1 MADPDRRGTP
11 AIAARSPRS
20 TACEDKM
27 LRFIGIIVLIVIV
40 LVLLVLFG
48 LIDLVF

>member
-1 MADPDRRGTP
+1 VADPDRSGTG
-11 AIAARSPRS
+11 AVTARSRRA

-27 LRFIGIIVLIVIV
+27 LRFIGVVVLIVIV
-40 LVLLVLFG
+40 LALLVLFG